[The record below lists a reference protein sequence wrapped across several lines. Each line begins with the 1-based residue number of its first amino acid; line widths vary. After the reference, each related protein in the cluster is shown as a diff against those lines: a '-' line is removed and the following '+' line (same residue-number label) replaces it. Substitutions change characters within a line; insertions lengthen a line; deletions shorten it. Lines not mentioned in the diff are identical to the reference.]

1 MNNFEA
7 LRHTPALLQ
16 NQSGPRGAGSRPASP
31 QVRNPTL
38 FVFLTAAIL
47 LSIPIQAQTPDQEPV
62 DSHTIIRSDT
72 RLVLVDTVVTDKKG
86 NYLHDLVQKD
96 FKVYEDNK
104 EQNVTTFSV
113 ESGAAAEN
121 ARKHYLVLFFD
132 NSTAGPT
139 EQTYARQ
146 AATKFIEKN
155 AGPNRLMAI
164 AEFGGSLRMAQ
175 NFTED
180 ADRLK
185 QVVAGVK
192 FSSVGSASGG
202 GGFGGRGSG
211 RANATF
217 GDYSIRGVLGALR
230 NMAKGLADVPGRK
243 TLVFL
248 SGGFPMTQEVL
259 TEVTATIDACN
270 RSNVAIYPIDI
281 RGLVAAPG
289 GGFGPVGSLTNFQSL
304 AQLAMLHA
312 STLLGPLA
320 FQGRGGTGGTTTG
333 GGGTTTSGGG
343 GTAGRSP
350 AGGGISTGGGSAPV
364 SRPTT
369 GTNTGT
375 TPTRGTTT
383 TTNNGGGAVN
393 NPNNIN
399 NINNPNNPNNPMNRA
414 NGLRNVMPAIDNS
427 ITGMQQVLYALASGT
442 GGFVIVNTN
451 DLLGGLE
458 KIGKEQNEYYILGY
472 TPSKE
477 AEPGACHSL
486 KVKVDKGATV
496 RARTGYCE
504 TKSQDVLSGTPAE
517 RDLEARITANATPT
531 VAGASM
537 LAPFFYIA
545 PNTARVDVSLEIPA
559 GTIQFVKDKGK
570 MRSSMNVVGIAY
582 LPDGTVAARFSD
594 SVKLTFDDKK
604 EVEAFEANPFHY
616 EKQFEIAPGA
626 YNFKLVFSSSPTQ
639 LGRLETPISIEPWEP
654 TKFSLSGLALS
665 HSVHPAKEM
674 AGGLDAEL
682 LENRVPLIV
691 NGVQITPTGS
701 NVLNRTQKGYIY
713 AEVYEPGMAVP
724 DVKDKDVPAVGI
736 RMELLDAKGAVK
748 KDFGLT
754 RLVVPPVTG
763 NPTIPTGLVINA
775 QDVEPGAYKLR
786 VTAVDATGHESVRIA
801 DLVLM

>member
-1 MNNFEA
+1 MNDMMKKNA
-7 LRHTPALLQ
+7 TSMWGR
-16 NQSGPRGAGSRPASP
+16 RSRLPNIFLA
-31 QVRNPTL
+31 
-38 FVFLTAAIL
+38 LTAAAL
-47 LSIPIQAQTPDQEPV
+47 VPPLHAQTGQEPI
-62 DSHTIIRSDT
+62 DSHAIIRSDT

-86 NYLHDLVQKD
+86 NYVHDLTQKD
-96 FKVYEDNK
+96 FEVFEDNK
-104 EQNVTTFSV
+104 KQNVTSFSV

-132 NSTAGPT
+132 NSTAGAA

-175 NFTED
+175 NFTDD

-202 GGFGGRGSG
+202 GGGFGGRGGG
-211 RANATF
+211 RAF

-248 SGGFPMTQEVL
+248 SGGFPMTQEIL

-281 RGLVAAPG
+281 RGLIAPAG
-289 GGFGPVGSLTNFQSL
+289 GGFRPIGSITNFQSI

-320 FQGRGGTGGTTTG
+320 FQGRGGATTG
-333 GGGTTTSGGG
+333 GGTATGGGGATSGGG
-343 GTAGRSP
+343 GRSP
-350 AGGGISTGGGSAPV
+350 STGSTPV

-369 GTNTGT
+369 GTTTGT
-375 TPTRGTTT
+375 TAGRGATT
-383 TTNNGGGAVN
+383 TTNNGGGGTVN
-393 NPNNIN
+393 NANNV
-399 NINNPNNPNNPMNRA
+399 NNPMNRT
-414 NGLRNVMPAIDNS
+414 NGLRNVMPPIDSS
-427 ITGMQQVLYALASGT
+427 ITGMQQVLYALANGT

-451 DLLGGLE
+451 DLLGGME
-458 KIGKEQNEYYILGY
+458 RIGKEQDEYYILGY
-472 TPSKE
+472 APSRE

-486 KVKVDKGATV
+486 KVKVDKGGTV

-517 RDLEARITANATPT
+517 RDLEARITSNATPN

-570 MRSSMNVVGIAY
+570 MRSNMNVVGIAY
-582 LPDGTVAARFSD
+582 LQDGTVAARFSD

-604 EVEAFEANPFHY
+604 ESEAFDANSFHY
-616 EKQFEIAPGA
+616 EKQFEMAPGA
-626 YNFKLVFSSSPTQ
+626 YNFKLVFSSSASQ
-639 LGRLETPISIEPWEP
+639 LGRLETPINIEPWEP

-701 NVLNRTQKGYIY
+701 NVFKKTQRGYIY
-713 AEVYEPGMAVP
+713 AEVYEPAMAVP

-748 KDFGLT
+748 KDYGLT

-786 VTAVDATGHESVRIA
+786 VTAVDATGHESVRTT
-801 DLVLM
+801 DLNLEN

>member
-1 MNNFEA
+1 MNKLMKNA
-7 LRHTPALLQ
+7 TSMWGRRSRLPNVLLALL
-16 NQSGPRGAGSRPASP
+16 
-31 QVRNPTL
+31 
-38 FVFLTAAIL
+38 AAAAL
-47 LSIPIQAQTPDQEPV
+47 AFPIQAQTPDQEPI
-62 DSHTIIRSDT
+62 DSHAIIRSDT

-86 NYLHDLVQKD
+86 NYVHDLNQKD
-96 FKVYEDNK
+96 FEVFEDNK
-104 EQNVTTFSV
+104 KQYVTSFSV
-113 ESGAAAEN
+113 ESGAAGEN

-132 NSTAGPT
+132 NSTAGPA

-155 AGPNRLMAI
+155 TGPNRLMAI

-175 NFTED
+175 NFTDD

-202 GGFGGRGSG
+202 GGGFGGRGSRG
-211 RANATF
+211 F

-248 SGGFPMTQEVL
+248 SGGFPMTQEIL

-281 RGLVAAPG
+281 RGLVAPAG
-289 GGFGPVGSLTNFQSL
+289 GGFRPIGSLTNFQSL
-304 AQLAMLHA
+304 AQLAMLRA

-333 GGGTTTSGGG
+333 GGGTTSGGG
-343 GTAGRSP
+343 GRSP
-350 AGGGISTGGGSAPV
+350 SGGGISTGGGSAPV

-369 GTNTGT
+369 GTNTGSA
-375 TPTRGTTT
+375 PSRSTT
-383 TTNNGGGAVN
+383 TTNNGGGGGT
-393 NPNNIN
+393 
-399 NINNPNNPNNPMNRA
+399 NINNPNNVNNPMNRT
-414 NGLRNVMPAIDNS
+414 NGLRNVMPPIDSS
-427 ITGMQQVLYALASGT
+427 ITGLQQVLYALANGT

-451 DLLGGLE
+451 DLLGGME
-458 KIGKEQNEYYILGY
+458 RIGKEQNEYYILGY
-472 TPSKE
+472 SPSRE

-486 KVKVDKGATV
+486 KVKVDKGGSV

-517 RDLEARITANATPT
+517 RDLEARITSNAAPN

-570 MRSSMNVVGIAY
+570 MRSNMNVVGIAY
-582 LPDGTVAARFSD
+582 LQDGTVAARFSD

-604 EVEAFEANPFHY
+604 EVEAFDANPFHY
-616 EKQFEIAPGA
+616 EKQFEMAPGA
-626 YNFKLVFSSSPTQ
+626 YNFKLVFSSSATQ
-639 LGRLETPISIEPWEP
+639 LGRLETPISIQPWEP
-654 TKFSLSGLALS
+654 TNFSLSGLALS
-665 HSVHPAKEM
+665 RSVHAAKEM

-691 NGVQITPTGS
+691 NGVQMTPTG
-701 NVLNRTQKGYIY
+701 NNRFKRSQRGYIY
-713 AEVYEPGMAVP
+713 AEVYEPAMAVP

-763 NPTIPTGLVINA
+763 NPTIPTGLVLNA
-775 QDVEPGAYKLR
+775 QDVEPGPYKLR
-786 VTAVDATGHESVRIA
+786 VTAVDATGHESVRTTDI
-801 DLVLM
+801 VLEN

>member
-1 MNNFEA
+1 MKNFNEIEIKVGQA
-7 LRHTPALLQ
+7 VPPVVNAHAKRSVRLL
-16 NQSGPRGAGSRPASP
+16 
-31 QVRNPTL
+31 L
-38 FVFLTAAIL
+38 LLAA
-47 LSIPIQAQTPDQEPV
+47 LSIPLHAQTPDQEPV
-62 DSHTIIRSDT
+62 DSHAIIRSDT

-86 NYLHDLVQKD
+86 AYVHDLTQKD
-96 FKVYEDNK
+96 FEVYEDNK
-104 EQNVTTFSV
+104 KQNVTTFSV
-113 ESGAAAEN
+113 ESGAAGEN

-132 NSTAGPT
+132 NSTAGPA

-175 NFTED
+175 NFTDD

-192 FSSVGSASGG
+192 LSSVGSASGG
-202 GGFGGRGSG
+202 GFGGGGFGGRSG
-211 RANATF
+211 RAF

-248 SGGFPMTQEVL
+248 SGGFPMTQEIL

-281 RGLVAAPG
+281 RGLVAAPAG
-289 GGFGPVGSLTNFQSL
+289 GGFRPIGSLTNFQSL
-304 AQLAMLHA
+304 AELAMLHA
-312 STLLGPLA
+312 STLVGPLA
-320 FQGRGGTGGTTTG
+320 LQAKGGTGSTG
-333 GGGTTTSGGG
+333 GTTSGGG
-343 GTAGRSP
+343 ASSGGGTTGRSP
-350 AGGGISTGGGSAPV
+350 AGGGISSGGGSAPV

-369 GTNTGT
+369 GATGST
-375 TPTRGTTT
+375 AGRGATT
-383 TTNNGGGAVN
+383 TTNNGGGGTANTV
-393 NPNNIN
+393 
-399 NINNPNNPNNPMNRA
+399 NNPMNRA
-414 NGLRNVMPAIDNS
+414 NGLRNVMPAIDSS
-427 ITGMQQVLYALASGT
+427 ITGMQQVLYALANGT

-451 DLLGGLE
+451 DLLGGME
-458 KIGKEQNEYYILGY
+458 RIGKEQDEYYILGY

-486 KVKVDKGATV
+486 RVKADKASTI

-517 RDLEARITANATPT
+517 RDLEARIASNATPT

-570 MRSSMNVVGIAY
+570 MRSNMNVVGIAY

-594 SVKLTFDDKK
+594 SVKLTFEDKK
-604 EVEAFEANPFHY
+604 EVEAFDANPFHY
-616 EKQFEIAPGA
+616 EKQFEMAPGT
-626 YNFKLVFSSSPTQ
+626 YNFKLVFSSSASQ
-639 LGRLETPISIEPWEP
+639 LGRLETPILIEPWEP

-691 NGVQITPTGS
+691 SGVQITPTGS
-701 NVLNRTQKGYIY
+701 IIFKKAQKGYIY
-713 AEVYEPGMAVP
+713 AEVYEPAMAVP
-724 DVKDKDVPAVGI
+724 DVKDKDIPAVGI
-736 RMELLDAKGAVK
+736 RMELLDAQGAVK
-748 KDFGLT
+748 KDYGLT

-786 VTAVDATGHESVRIA
+786 VTAVDATGHESVRIT